1 MQRNK
6 FLAGTLI
13 GFLVLVISATAASA
27 TLTLD
32 ATSITSD
39 AAMTLTTAS
48 GSNVTVTRG
57 VGFASATST
66 DSLYV
71 GGLTQLTAAT
81 ASGTAL
87 VIGGDVPLFRSAAN
101 TMTLQGTLTVTNGFN
116 LSAGTLA
123 VTAGGTFNA
132 ATTTDSLYV
141 GGLTQLTAA
150 TASGTALVI
159 GGDVPLFRSAANT
172 MTLQGTLTVTNGF
185 NLSAGTLAVTAGGT
199 FNAATTTDSL
209 YVGGLTQLTAATAS
223 GTALVIGGD
232 VPLFRSA
239 ANTMTLQGTLT
250 VTNGFNLSAG
260 TLAVTAGG
268 TFNAATTTD
277 SLYVG
282 GLTQLTAATASGTA
296 LVIGGDVP
304 MYRGGQNTL
313 ALQGNASLT
322 NGALI
327 YGDTGTVTACA
338 AGAAVLDL
346 STGNF
351 FTLDMAGVADCT
363 ITFAG
368 GLAGGIYV
376 IELEWSGANAF
387 LLADTP
393 YHN

>member
-159 GGDVPLFRSAANT
+159 GGDVP
-172 MTLQGTLTVTNGF
+172 
-185 NLSAGTLAVTAGGT
+185 
-199 FNAATTTDSL
+199 
-209 YVGGLTQLTAATAS
+209 
-223 GTALVIGGD
+223 
-232 VPLFRSA
+232 
-239 ANTMTLQGTLT
+239 
-250 VTNGFNLSAG
+250 
-260 TLAVTAGG
+260 
-268 TFNAATTTD
+268 
-277 SLYVG
+277 
-282 GLTQLTAATASGTA
+282 
-296 LVIGGDVP
+296 

-338 AGAAVLDL
+338 AG
-346 STGNF
+346 
-351 FTLDMAGVADCT
+351 
-363 ITFAG
+363 G
-368 GLAGGIYV
+368 GGPPLGPRQLFY
-376 IELEWSGANAF
+376 
-387 LLADTP
+387 P
-393 YHN
+393 